1 MSKAEPRILWEYTW
15 NEEYDD
21 YGPDTQNS
29 FTFVFRV
36 VGHFEDGQLGWVTQE
51 SLSEDAMGT
60 PIWLRHEDRPMPERA
75 CAELLRLAG
84 LLPADIDLSEV
95 TG

>member
-15 NEEYDD
+15 TED
-21 YGPDTQNS
+21 YGEQYGSTPNT

-36 VGHFEDGQLGWVTQE
+36 VGHFEDGALSWVTQE
-51 SLSEDAMGT
+51 RLSEDAMGA
-60 PIWLRHEDRPMPERA
+60 PSWQRLDENPMPERA

-95 TG
+95 NG